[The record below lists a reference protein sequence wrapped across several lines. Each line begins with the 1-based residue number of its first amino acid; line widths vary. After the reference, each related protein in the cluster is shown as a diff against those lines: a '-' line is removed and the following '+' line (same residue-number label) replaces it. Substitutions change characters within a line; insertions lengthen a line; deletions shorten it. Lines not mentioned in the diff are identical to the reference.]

1 MTGATVSTTAE
12 TIGGDGVARAL
23 EVVMRAETDTLTT
36 GDAVGV
42 SPFSATGVEGEV
54 EGEEVGVC
62 TSIAALSVEI
72 ACPVTRDP

>member
-12 TIGGDGVARAL
+12 TIGEDGAAREL

-42 SPFSATGVEGEV
+42 SPFSAARVEGEV
-54 EGEEVGVC
+54 EGEEVGIC
-62 TSIAALSVEI
+62 ASIAASSDEI